1 MQLYMFYLTQ
11 NTKRLPCLTE
21 VFWLKKARQAPESR
35 SRIGTSTQKKNKR
48 LVSPSK
54 PLPQDATSSGL
65 LEFSL
70 LNSLLSLQV
79 YPDL

>member
-1 MQLYMFYLTQ
+1 M
-11 NTKRLPCLTE
+11 
-21 VFWLKKARQAPESR
+21 QAPESR
-35 SRIGTSTQKKNKR
+35 IRIGTSTQKKNKR

-54 PLPQDATSSGL
+54 SDATSSGL

-70 LNSLLSLQV
+70 LNSLLSFQV